1 MVNATVI
8 NFEAMA
14 LNVEDGSVPDWVQL
28 LPAGRSVRGVDGR
41 SWTMEDANA
50 LIDSFL
56 ARNNDLPV
64 DLEHA
69 TQIKGAQGEPAPAV
83 GWIKEL
89 EARDTGLWGR
99 VEWNGEGETLLRR
112 RAYRYLSPVFK
123 FAKRTGEITR
133 MVSAGLTN
141 NPNLDLVALNSAD
154 DLTEETTMDPAVLE
168 ALGLNSTAT
177 SADAVLAIQ
186 KLKAAETTALN
197 RAEHP
202 DPKKFVPKAD
212 HDLALNRISG
222 YEAEA
227 KEREDEAINTALD
240 DAIEAGKIAPAS
252 RDYHLA
258 ACREEG
264 GLDRFKAM
272 VDASPVIA
280 DKSGLDQKDPTKKTA
295 TLSADEEA
303 VCQQMGITAEEF
315 LAAKKEA

>member
-99 VEWNGEGETLLRR
+99 VEWNGEGEALLRR

-177 SADAVLAIQ
+177 SADTVLAIQ

-197 RAEHP
+197 RAASP
-202 DPKKFVPKAD
+202 DPNKFVPKAD
-212 HDLALNRISG
+212 YDLAMNRISDF
-222 YEAEA
+222 EAVE
-227 KEREDEAINTALD
+227 KEREGEAINAAID
-240 DAIEAGKIAPAS
+240 AAIEAGKVAPMS
-252 RDYHLA
+252 RDYHTA

-264 GLDRFKAM
+264 GLERFQAM
-272 VDASPVIA
+272 VDVSAVIA